1 MKRNVHRTIGKRRAC
16 EADPEWYRR
25 NRKYAKGKYLGI
37 NFITVEWDRE
47 RRTFEAMI
55 MFHRTRDRQDNKPL
69 GVVLHANNAET
80 LVKMLQEYNL
90 LYPVR
95 EETVIGIPRSGEEIR
110 CISHSGCAY
119 AFVLDLRKLTD
130 CPP

>member
-1 MKRNVHRTIGKRRAC
+1 MYEITL
-16 EADPEWYRR
+16 EP
-25 NRKYAKGKYLGI
+25 RKYAKGKYLRI

-55 MFHRTRDRQDNKPL
+55 IFHRTRDRQDNKPL
-69 GVVLHANNAET
+69 GVVLYANNAET

-95 EETVIGIPRSGEEIR
+95 EETVIGIPGPGEEIR

-119 AFVLDLRKLTD
+119 ASVLDLRKLTD
-130 CPP
+130 CPPPKHP